1 MREFRRIHKE
11 KLESMLELFCGTQDR
26 ILDTRERHLALQLSP
41 YDGAFCQVDNA
52 HSHSV

>member
-26 ILDTRERHLALQLSP
+26 ILDTRERHIALQLSP